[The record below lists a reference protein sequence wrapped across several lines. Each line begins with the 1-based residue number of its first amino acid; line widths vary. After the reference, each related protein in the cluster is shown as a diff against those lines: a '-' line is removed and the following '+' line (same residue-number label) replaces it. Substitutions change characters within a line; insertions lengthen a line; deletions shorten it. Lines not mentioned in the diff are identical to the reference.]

1 MIPEQTLIRLE
12 FDKILDAVATT
23 AHSTATKQRIAAMRP
38 LSAPE
43 TITREWERVGEL
55 CALQHQGCH
64 LRINPFDDIRPHLFE
79 LRPAGAVLTAL
90 QLMQFIPVLGSLTD
104 LFRQLSP
111 RSDIPAIQS
120 LTPFPS
126 SFADLVEPL
135 IATFGPEGEILD
147 SASREL
153 ATIRGAKRT
162 LANRVRRKLEELV
175 RRHETALFLQDDF
188 ITIRSGR
195 WVIPVRMDAKGMVPG
210 VVHDVSASGETA
222 FMEPLEIIPFV
233 NELENLSAEEK
244 AEEIRIMR
252 QLSGWIRDDAEL
264 IQQSFETLVELDR
277 LDCIARYGRRY
288 HMQHPCLSLDGTIQL
303 VAARHPLLLALCE
316 RSDDAR
322 QVVPLDLILGCP
334 ATGDDTPQVVTI
346 SGPNAG
352 GKTIALKTVGLLS
365 VMALSGMPIP
375 ADPSTRIP
383 LLQGLLV
390 DIGDDQ
396 SIEQQLSTFSAHV
409 AATAAI
415 LSQAAPATLV
425 LLDELGTGTEPL
437 QGAAI
442 GSAVLEELRTAG
454 AMVLATTHL
463 TEIVGFV
470 QQADRMRNAG
480 MEFDHE
486 TWSPR
491 YRLVMGEPGQSHAL
505 ETAQRYGLPDTVIAR
520 ARELLGSSGS
530 AFSGIMEELSQKRT
544 ALEQERAAA
553 ETARREI
560 EQLQSALERQRQEL
574 AEQQRLHKERAN
586 LEIREQVSK
595 IRRELQQLIEQY
607 RQDRRKETSE
617 LFQAT
622 ATAIEE
628 AAAPADLVTPPRNE
642 LAIGTTVYVRSLG
655 REATIINLEPQRK
668 TIRVRAGTLE
678 LEVPLSGLARATQP
692 SKQKQVAVMRGPVIE
707 QETSPDQLNLIGQRV
722 DQALVNLEHF
732 LDHSVLAG
740 MREVRIIHGI
750 GSGVLRQAVREA
762 LERHPNVQSFR
773 PGEPHEGRDGA
784 TIVYFG

>member
-64 LRINPFDDIRPHLFE
+64 LRINSFDDIRPHLFE

-264 IQQSFETLVELDR
+264 IQQ
-277 LDCIARYGRRY
+277 
-288 HMQHPCLSLDGTIQL
+288 
-303 VAARHPLLLALCE
+303 
-316 RSDDAR
+316 
-322 QVVPLDLILGCP
+322 
-334 ATGDDTPQVVTI
+334 
-346 SGPNAG
+346 
-352 GKTIALKTVGLLS
+352 
-365 VMALSGMPIP
+365 
-375 ADPSTRIP
+375 
-383 LLQGLLV
+383 
-390 DIGDDQ
+390 
-396 SIEQQLSTFSAHV
+396 
-409 AATAAI
+409 
-415 LSQAAPATLV
+415 
-425 LLDELGTGTEPL
+425 
-437 QGAAI
+437 
-442 GSAVLEELRTAG
+442 
-454 AMVLATTHL
+454 
-463 TEIVGFV
+463 
-470 QQADRMRNAG
+470 
-480 MEFDHE
+480 
-486 TWSPR
+486 
-491 YRLVMGEPGQSHAL
+491 
-505 ETAQRYGLPDTVIAR
+505 
-520 ARELLGSSGS
+520 
-530 AFSGIMEELSQKRT
+530 
-544 ALEQERAAA
+544 
-553 ETARREI
+553 
-560 EQLQSALERQRQEL
+560 
-574 AEQQRLHKERAN
+574 
-586 LEIREQVSK
+586 
-595 IRRELQQLIEQY
+595 
-607 RQDRRKETSE
+607 
-617 LFQAT
+617 
-622 ATAIEE
+622 
-628 AAAPADLVTPPRNE
+628 
-642 LAIGTTVYVRSLG
+642 
-655 REATIINLEPQRK
+655 
-668 TIRVRAGTLE
+668 
-678 LEVPLSGLARATQP
+678 
-692 SKQKQVAVMRGPVIE
+692 
-707 QETSPDQLNLIGQRV
+707 
-722 DQALVNLEHF
+722 
-732 LDHSVLAG
+732 
-740 MREVRIIHGI
+740 
-750 GSGVLRQAVREA
+750 
-762 LERHPNVQSFR
+762 
-773 PGEPHEGRDGA
+773 
-784 TIVYFG
+784 